1 MSQSKSR
8 LDIPWPND
16 TECMVLCPV
25 PFVMRIPTILW
36 CRVPSLPRWW
46 LGVHIRPMYCTPLP
60 ATQEWKWTGLKWIS
74 KWEVRPPLP
83 WFLTFRLSWGAS
95 QTLYWANPLKR
106 WWRNASLWG
115 VKVGVQNVAWWAVC
129 HRRRLP
135 LWGGVAVGAWMTL
148 GAGHGPCILSE
159 FGYQS
164 QAFGT
169 LVLVCRLLNTT
180 NKPTNMSMSGQN
192 LKSPSCS
199 PSTPNNTESPD
210 ADPDTL
216 STTIPRKT
224 FPRFLVVEGLDP
236 NKSLTRVNRTILT
249 KTIDGTTSES
259 VKREWMG
266 RALLVEVNH
275 EAYSTNLLKL
285 DKIGDMPVRVSAHRS
300 LNYSKGV
307 VRFKQAATDLT
318 NEDMARDLNTS
329 QRNRDIPQVREAS
342 RVIINK
348 DGKKVQTGTFFL
360 TFDAPT
366 LPKYVFLGFERFDVE
381 LFIPAPRRCFKCQ
394 RFGHGARTCRATEDV
409 CPMCS
414 GTDHTRNEC
423 PNKDSK
429 KCPNCDGAHSAASK
443 ECPAFITEQEALR
456 IQAEKR
462 CPLPDARK
470 QAGQPVTAEQAAN
483 SYAQV
488 TANSQANLVNRNLA
502 LSDENARLK
511 EVINTLRQDNASLQ
525 QRLVSCEYRLQ
536 TFREGLDG
544 WCPPR
549 HLYRRCQKHHFCGK
563 CPQPKHCGRCP
574 HTPCLCGKCP
584 QNHPCGRCPQTS
596 CPKGPHGLTDRFW
609 RHSWSTC
616 QHASSPNRQDWG
628 S

>member
-1 MSQSKSR
+1 
-8 LDIPWPND
+8 
-16 TECMVLCPV
+16 
-25 PFVMRIPTILW
+25 
-36 CRVPSLPRWW
+36 
-46 LGVHIRPMYCTPLP
+46 
-60 ATQEWKWTGLKWIS
+60 
-74 KWEVRPPLP
+74 
-83 WFLTFRLSWGAS
+83 
-95 QTLYWANPLKR
+95 
-106 WWRNASLWG
+106 
-115 VKVGVQNVAWWAVC
+115 
-129 HRRRLP
+129 
-135 LWGGVAVGAWMTL
+135 
-148 GAGHGPCILSE
+148 
-159 FGYQS
+159 
-164 QAFGT
+164 
-169 LVLVCRLLNTT
+169 
-180 NKPTNMSMSGQN
+180 
-192 LKSPSCS
+192 
-199 PSTPNNTESPD
+199 
-210 ADPDTL
+210 
-216 STTIPRKT
+216 
-224 FPRFLVVEGLDP
+224 
-236 NKSLTRVNRTILT
+236 
-249 KTIDGTTSES
+249 
-259 VKREWMG
+259 MG
-266 RALLVEVNH
+266 RALPVEVNH

-329 QRNRDIPQVREAS
+329 QRNKDIPQVREAS

-394 RFGHGARTCRATEDV
+394 RFGHGARTCRATKDV

-414 GTDHTRNEC
+414 GTDHTHNEC
-423 PNKDSK
+423 PNKESQ

-470 QAGQPVTAEQAAN
+470 QAGQTVTAEQAAN

-525 QRLVSCEYRLQ
+525 QRLLSCEYRLQ
-536 TFREGLDG
+536 TLEKALMGGAHPDTSVDG
-544 WCPPR
+544 VKNTTAVGSAHNSTPVEDAHNPSTVGDAHTR
-549 HLYRRCQKHHFCGK
+549 PVSMANMASQTENGNTPGPYASVSPQLLKAKHPTDAPSYIYK
-563 CPQPKHCGRCP
+563 QSPNPKKKVELNR
-574 HTPCLCGKCP
+574 
-584 QNHPCGRCPQTS
+584 
-596 CPKGPHGLTDRFW
+596 KGP
-609 RHSWSTC
+609 
-616 QHASSPNRQDWG
+616 SSIPVTSPITKPAERRNHRKNTTKQTKA
-628 S
+628 